1 MACGRFYAHL
11 QILWIRTGFEH
22 LLVII
27 SFNDEIVRFTN
38 VFLHLFCNM
47 SYISHKTEG
56 QSFFYSVIH
65 LYAITNIATAVMRNS
80 KWCNIEVTKLYSNI
94 LLNDLLMDSRYLL
107 WNTVVTQ
114 NTSMHIAGGIDG
126 DIIFCADYPHRFYVI
141 GMVVGYE
148 YSLDTVNADALV
160 VKEFLYIPYPDTCI
174 YQHSITILFKIITIS
189 TAPTA
194 EGYEFQH
201 F

>member
-1 MACGRFYAHL
+1 
-11 QILWIRTGFEH
+11 
-22 LLVII
+22 
-27 SFNDEIVRFTN
+27 
-38 VFLHLFCNM
+38 M

-56 QSFFYSVIH
+56 QSFFCSIIH
-65 LYAITNIATAVMRNS
+65 LYTIANIATAVMRNS
-80 KWCNIEVTKLYSNI
+80 KWGNIEIAQLYSDI
-94 LLNDLLMDSRYLL
+94 LLNDLLVDSWNLL

-126 DIIFCADYPHRFYVI
+126 DIIFCADYPHRLYVI

-148 YSLDTVNADALV
+148 YSLDAVNADALV
-160 VKEFLYIPYPDTCI
+160 VKEFLYIPYSDTCI

-201 F
+201 FFVYILRAKIQKRLKNE